1 MRRFDATQL
10 ALRLAGDRPIVGNL
24 GPTSDELW
32 HAGHRDRNFYTY
44 GNMGLVSSIGLGM
57 ALATDEQIICM
68 DGDGSL
74 LMNLGTL
81 ASIGRERPKNLI
93 VLVYDNEA
101 WGQTGHQLSHTGT
114 GTSLE
119 AAAQACGIGSATTV
133 SDLEELEGA
142 LSTALESDGPHF
154 IVAKIEEAGYLPVAP
169 VEPEFTLY
177 RFRNTFVQG
186 QQPDRVSE
194 NYRLVVR
201 REFQAP
207 LERGNRVLFPR
218 SEGDASQKRTRRV
231 DHSRVP
237 PAQAD
242 MGRSHLRVEA
252 KGVLRRRAN
261 FLRISPVHRF
271 RGPDLLCEPAD
282 GTRQLQMGVRVT
294 GIRTDRQPGQL
305 DGTLE
310 QGLPLAL
317 ADVVDAVNRQ
327 GLRGERKSPGSSERF
342 ADPGGF
348 GEPPLGVGGLCLV
361 NGSGVGAAGQRQDV
375 RQCQTADKQDA
386 GSIR

>member
-1 MRRFDATQL
+1 MRRFDAIEL
-10 ALRLAGDRPIVGNL
+10 VLRLAGDRPIVGNL

-101 WGQTGHQLSHTGT
+101 WGQTGHQMSHTGT

-119 AAAQACGIGSATTV
+119 AAALACGISSTSTV

-142 LSTALESDGPHF
+142 MTTALETDGPHF

-186 QQPDRVSE
+186 QQP
-194 NYRLVVR
+194 
-201 REFQAP
+201 Q
-207 LERGNRVLFPR
+207 
-218 SEGDASQKRTRRV
+218 
-231 DHSRVP
+231 P
-237 PAQAD
+237 P
-242 MGRSHLRVEA
+242 H
-252 KGVLRRRAN
+252 
-261 FLRISPVHRF
+261 
-271 RGPDLLCEPAD
+271 
-282 GTRQLQMGVRVT
+282 
-294 GIRTDRQPGQL
+294 
-305 DGTLE
+305 
-310 QGLPLAL
+310 
-317 ADVVDAVNRQ
+317 
-327 GLRGERKSPGSSERF
+327 
-342 ADPGGF
+342 
-348 GEPPLGVGGLCLV
+348 
-361 NGSGVGAAGQRQDV
+361 
-375 RQCQTADKQDA
+375 
-386 GSIR
+386 